1 MPTFTGM
8 TPEEWRKWIAENTAE
23 ASCLRVPTGKT
34 GGPDACGNWNP
45 DREDTEPCRKSVEE
59 PEEPKNNQG
68 LEHCFKCGR
77 KTVKIEGAMSWYDVC
92 PVCKL

>member
-8 TPEEWRKWIAENTAE
+8 TPEKYEEFIAKAFLY
-23 ASCLRVPTGKT
+23 AGRRSA
-34 GGPDACGNWNP
+34 GPDACGNWNP
-45 DREDTEPCRKSVEE
+45 DREDTEPCRESVKE

-68 LEHCFKCGR
+68 LEHCSRCGR
-77 KTVKIEGAMSWYDVC
+77 KTVKIEGATSWYDVC